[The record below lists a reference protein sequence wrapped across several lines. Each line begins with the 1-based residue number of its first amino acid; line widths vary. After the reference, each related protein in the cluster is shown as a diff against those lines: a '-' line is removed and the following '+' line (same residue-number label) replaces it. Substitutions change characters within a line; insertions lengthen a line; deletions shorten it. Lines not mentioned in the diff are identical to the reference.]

1 MKPNGKRA
9 FALLKKIGF
18 ERVSGTPEERKAAHI
33 LVDTIIE
40 AGAQPVVEPFEVQDV
55 VIKQAS
61 LTITAP
67 RNKTYTVTGY
77 KGAGNANLSGE
88 IRYIGEVNEV
98 SLDSVRGLVV
108 LINGPLLPGMYEK
121 IVKAGA
127 AGVIAMSGTMLDKL
141 DETDLPTRK
150 LRTKLPEDERIP
162 AVTIRMTDAFEII
175 KKGAALCHLVL
186 DSEPVTLT
194 SHNVS
199 TTIPGSKH
207 PDEIIVLGAHY
218 DCVEFSQGVY
228 DNGSGCVIIMELL
241 HHFLKHQ
248 PDRTLRFVWFGSEE
262 MGLLGSKAYLAAH
275 EADIEHM
282 KFMLNIDLGAVL
294 LGREWIGVSADP
306 DVASYL
312 RMLAREVG
320 FTVDIFSGMLSTDTN
335 SFVEK
340 GIPAVG
346 FGRDGIKGSEFM
358 HTRYDCIEFQSADV
372 LANTANFVMTFIDRL
387 CKAKVFPIPRE
398 IPEEIYKK

>member
-9 FALLKKIGF
+9 FTLLKKIGF
-18 ERVSGTPEERKAAHI
+18 ERVAGSADEHQAARI
-33 LVDTIIE
+33 LIDTIIE
-40 AGAQPVVEPFEVQDV
+40 AGAQPVLEPFEIEDV
-55 VIKQAS
+55 AIQEAS
-61 LTITAP
+61 LTVLRP
-67 RNKTYTVTGY
+67 SFKSYTVTGY
-77 KGAGNANLSGE
+77 KGAANCDLVGE
-88 IRYIGEVNEV
+88 IRYIGEVNDV
-98 SLDSVRGLVV
+98 SLADAAGYII

-127 AGVIAMSGTMLDKL
+127 TGIIAMSGTMLDKVE
-141 DETDLPTRK
+141 ETDLPTRK
-150 LRTKLPEDERIP
+150 LRTKLEEDKRIP
-162 AVTIRMTDAFEII
+162 AVTIRMTDAFEMI
-175 KKGAALCHLVL
+175 KKGASQCHLVL
-186 DSEPVTLT
+186 KSKPETLT

-199 TTIPGSKH
+199 TTIIGSKH
-207 PDEIIVLGAHY
+207 PDEILVLGAHY
-218 DCVEFSQGVY
+218 DCVQFSQGVY

-248 PDRTLRFVWFGSEE
+248 PERTLRFVWFGSEE
-262 MGLLGSKAYLAAH
+262 AGLLGSRAYLEAH
-275 EADIEHM
+275 TADIEKM
-282 KFMLNIDLGAVL
+282 RFMLNIDLGAVL

-306 DVASYL
+306 DVAAYL
-312 RMLAREVG
+312 RMLCREVG
-320 FTVDIFSGMLSTDTN
+320 FSADVFSGMLSTDTN

-340 GIPAVG
+340 GVPAVG

-372 LANTANFVMTFIDRL
+372 LANTANFVLTFIDRL